1 MKLYLMQHG
10 KPVPKEED
18 PERPLSSKGI
28 DEINKMAEFLKKRGI
43 RVDKIF
49 HSGKTRAMQTAE
61 IMISMLSPDKK
72 PMERKGLSP
81 MDDVKYFVEQ
91 IREVEEDIMIVGHLP
106 HLAKLTSFL
115 VAGSESV
122 SIVAFQQGGLVCLS
136 RDNDLH
142 WHISWMLVP
151 EII

>member
-81 MDDVKYFVEQ
+81 MDDVNYFVEQ

-106 HLAKLTSFL
+106 HLARLTSLL
-115 VAGSESV
+115 VAGSESLSV
-122 SIVAFQQGGLVCLS
+122 VAFQQGGLVCLS
-136 RDNDLH
+136 IDKDLN

>member
-10 KPVPKEED
+10 KPVPKEKD
-18 PERPLSSKGI
+18 PERPLSTEGI

-43 RVDKIF
+43 RVDRIF
-49 HSGKTRAMQTAE
+49 HSGKTRARQTAE
-61 IMISMLSPDKK
+61 IMVSMLSPGKK

-81 MDDVKYFVEQ
+81 MDDVNYFVEQ

-106 HLAKLTSFL
+106 HLARLTSLL
-115 VAGSESV
+115 VAGSESLSV
-122 SIVAFQQGGLVCLS
+122 VAFQQGGLVCLS
-136 RDNDLH
+136 IDNDLN